1 MPTADERYDAAI
13 ALQQSGKLAEAVAE
27 LERLAADEPQF
38 ALAHSAL
45 SVFYSRLQRHD
56 DAVAEA
62 QKVCELEPD
71 DPFSFMSMSII
82 CQKAGRIAEA
92 EAAMSQAVEKQWAA
106 RRRFTA

>member
-1 MPTADERYDAAI
+1 MPSADERYDAAI
-13 ALQQSGKLAEAVAE
+13 ALQQSGKTTEAVAE
-27 LERLAADEPQF
+27 LEKLAADEPQF

-106 RRRFTA
+106 RRGFTA